1 MIMSSVFID
10 TGAFYAALNKK
21 DKHHRKTKEFFLNF
35 PRKRLTLV
43 TSNFVV
49 AETHA
54 LLLNRVGREIASL
67 WLQSIP
73 TTIIRASEE
82 DEDKAKEIILL
93 HKDKDFSYCDALSF
107 SIIERLSI
115 KQVLSFGKH
124 FRHYG
129 KFNFIY

>member
-1 MIMSSVFID
+1 MSSVFID
-10 TGAFYAALNKK
+10 TGAFYAAINKK
-21 DKHHRKTKEFFLNF
+21 DKHHQKVKDFFSNPFTRKLN
-35 PRKRLTLV
+35 LI

-67 WLQSIP
+67 WLKSIP
-73 TTIIRASEE
+73 TIIIRASEE

-93 HKDKDFSYCDALSF
+93 YTDKDFSYCDALSF
-107 SIIERLSI
+107 SIVERLSI
-115 KQVLSFGKH
+115 KKVLSFDKH